1 MKVVAAVIKRDGLVL
16 ICQRKTGQ
24 RHAGKWELPGGKV
37 EPDEDLK
44 SALERELLEELAI
57 SAVIGERIEEYDYAY
72 PGRSPI
78 QLIFHKVSDFQG
90 EPANLIFEQI
100 RWKKTAKLPEYDFLE
115 GDVDFVKR
123 LAAGHDTS

>member
-1 MKVVAAVIKRDGLVL
+1 M
-16 ICQRKTGQ
+16 
-24 RHAGKWELPGGKV
+24 

-57 SAVIGERIEEYDYAY
+57 SAVIGDRIEEYDYAY

-78 QLIFHKVSDFQG
+78 QLIFYRVTDFQG

-100 RWKKTAKLPEYDFLE
+100 RWEKTAKLPEYDFLE

-123 LAAGHDTS
+123 LAAG

>member
-37 EPDEDLK
+37 EPGEDLK
-44 SALERELLEELAI
+44 SALERELLEELGI
-57 SAVIGERIEEYDYAY
+57 SAVIGDRIEKYDYAY

-78 QLIFHKVSDFQG
+78 QLVFYRVSEFQG

-100 RWKKTAKLPEYDFLE
+100 RWEKTAKLPDYDFLE

-123 LAAGHDTS
+123 LAKQGS